1 VGEVILRAPQL
12 MLSYWQNPPATAAA
26 LRTRD
31 GGGPW
36 LYTGDLGYLDP
47 DGYLFLVDRKT
58 DLIKTSGYQVWP
70 QEIEDVMAT
79 HPAVAEVGVAGVP
92 DAVKGEVA
100 QAWVVVRPDT
110 STTADELRAYCRAHL
125 APYKVPATVEFCH
138 ALPKT
143 PLVGKVMRHKLGAV
157 QATTPAGT
165 TAVVREHHSA

>member
-1 VGEVILRAPQL
+1 
-12 MLSYWQNPPATAAA
+12 

-31 GGGPW
+31 AGGPW
-36 LYTGDLGYLDP
+36 LYTGDIGYRDA
-47 DGYLFLVDRKT
+47 DGYLFLIDRKT

-70 QEIEDVMAT
+70 REIEDVLAT

-100 QAWVVVRPDT
+100 TAWVVVRPGT
-110 STTADELRAYCRAHL
+110 STTADELRAYCREHL

-157 QATTPAGT
+157 QDTPPAGT
-165 TAVVREHHSA
+165 IAEVRERPSA